1 MQATA
6 RDRRF
11 DRASMEATA
20 WERRI
25 EKAPLRAA
33 PRNPERPKSVG
44 SAKTGRSQWQLKMAL
59 GLLLVGIAFPVFA
72 SVIRS
77 VSTGAVMQA

>member
-6 RDRRF
+6 RDRR
-11 DRASMEATA
+11 
-20 WERRI
+20 I
-25 EKAPLRAA
+25 EKASVGAA

-44 SAKTGRSQWQLKMAL
+44 SAKTGRSQWKLRVAL

-72 SVIRS
+72 PVIRS
-77 VSTGAVMQA
+77 VSTGVVTQAA